1 MVKERLF
8 AWLVEN
14 DRSKWSEELKAMKY
28 SHNSEWIQELGGTP
42 IDLFYRRRGRE
53 EGVMGAIRAE
63 QLIND
68 VKDEQ

>member
-14 DRSKWSEELKAMKY
+14 DRSKWSRELKPMKY
-28 SHNSEWIQELGGTP
+28 SHNSEFIEELGGTP
-42 IDLFYRRRGRE
+42 IDLFYKRREKEQATVLG
-53 EGVMGAIRAE
+53 GIQAE

-68 VKDEQ
+68 VKFE